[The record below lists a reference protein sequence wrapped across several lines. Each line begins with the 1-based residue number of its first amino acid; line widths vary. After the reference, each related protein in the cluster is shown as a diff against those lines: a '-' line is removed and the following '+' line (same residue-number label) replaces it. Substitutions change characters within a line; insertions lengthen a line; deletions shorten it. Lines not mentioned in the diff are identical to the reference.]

1 MTFPYD
7 LGSNQG
13 SQIEDLEKTA
23 SKRNLSENAWL
34 YD

>member
-1 MTFPYD
+1 MTFLYD

-23 SKRNLSENAWL
+23 SKINLSENA
-34 YD
+34 

>member
-23 SKRNLSENAWL
+23 SKRNLNRS
-34 YD
+34 